1 MKSLTI
7 KKEDLPV
14 KIIYEGKEYWIKRA
28 TKTDGLYMNN
38 QPERKDN
45 DTNKV
50 RNS

>member
-28 TKTDGLYMNN
+28 TKTEGIYLNA
-38 QPERKDN
+38 ERP
-45 DTNKV
+45 KV
-50 RNS
+50 LVSNTDKV